1 MTRRKAVAFA
11 LISIILAVRIAAERA
26 VLTFGSTLLLPVDVA
41 KIDLKGTAKLVRLRY
56 RTLLSPQDVSESGGI
71 ILVAKNK
78 IGAASFVSL
87 YNPQIPLRPREYV
100 LRYRVVF
107 GEKPAV
113 RFGADK
119 ITVPAAVSA
128 EKTAYAVVKVSK
140 SGKSALIGLADAN
153 GTVLFKNR
161 NAP

>member
-1 MTRRKAVAFA
+1 MIRLKVVAFS
-11 LISIILAVRIAAERA
+11 LIFIFLTVRIAAERT
-26 VLTFGSTLLLPVDVA
+26 VVTSGSTLLLPVDIA
-41 KIDLKGTAKLVRLRY
+41 KIDVRGTAKSVRLRY
-56 RTLLSPQDVSESGGI
+56 RTLLSPQDVSESGGT

-87 YNPQIPLRPREYV
+87 HNPQIPLRPREYA

-107 GEKPAV
+107 GENPAV
-113 RFGADK
+113 RFGADI
-119 ITVPAAVSA
+119 ITVPAAVAA
-128 EKTAYAVVKVSK
+128 EKTAYAVVRVSK
-140 SGKSALIGLADAN
+140 SGRTALIGLADAN